1 MNNNKIIPFF
11 TTMILGNLVINIS
24 AFDSSGISSIE
35 LYIDGEPK
43 LEFLSEPYIYLWNE
57 KSFGRHVLKII
68 AYDNAGNNAEE
79 EIIVW
84 KFL

>member
-1 MNNNKIIPFF
+1 
-11 TTMILGNLVINIS
+11 MIFGNLEINIS
-24 AFDSSGISSIE
+24 AFDSGGISSIE

-43 LEFLSEPYIYLWNE
+43 LEFLSEPYKYLWNE
-57 KSFGRHVLKII
+57 RSFGKHVLRII
-68 AYDNAGNNAEE
+68 AYDNAGNQAKE